1 MKIELLIVAFTVF
14 FVLNVYYD
22 NALLD
27 KLKGYKK
34 YGQMLMYGFVGLSLY
49 LIIKKDPNQTQSM
62 LSQASNFVKYLP
74 IDRNASHMLTP
85 ILNFSGTSS
94 DVQNNYNPYG
104 QMQGQQQLT
113 PRQQRIITSGRNSTK
128 RSVSETKKKWV
139 ASQQNWACAHCKNKL
154 PAWFEVDHKLRLE
167 YGGTNEV
174 NNLEALCRDCHG
186 RKTASENL

>member
-22 NALLD
+22 NVLLD

-49 LIIKKDPNQTQSM
+49 LIVKKDPNQTQSM

-74 IDRNASHMLTP
+74 IDRNASQMLTP
-85 ILNFSGTSS
+85 ILNFTGTNDNIGQHSYGPS
-94 DVQNNYNPYG
+94 YG
-104 QMQGQQQLT
+104 QHSMAGA
-113 PRQQRIITSGRNSTK
+113 QQRIINSGKTSTK

>member
-49 LIIKKDPNQTQSM
+49 LIVKKDPNQTQSM

-74 IDRNASHMLTP
+74 IDRNASQMLTP
-85 ILNFSGTSS
+85 ILNFSGTSGES
-94 DVQNNYNPYG
+94 ENNYNPYG
-104 QMQGQQQLT
+104 QTYGQQQLT
-113 PRQQRIITSGRNSTK
+113 PRQQRIVTSGRNSTK

>member
-85 ILNFSGTSS
+85 ILNFSGTTS

>member
-49 LIIKKDPNQTQSM
+49 LIVKKDPNQTQSM

-74 IDRNASHMLTP
+74 IDRNASQMLTP

-104 QMQGQQQLT
+104 QIQGQQQLT
-113 PRQQRIITSGRNSTK
+113 PRQQRIMTSGRNSTK

>member
-49 LIIKKDPNQTQSM
+49 LIVKKDPNQTQSM

-74 IDRNASHMLTP
+74 IDRNASQMLTP

-104 QMQGQQQLT
+104 QIQGQQQLT
-113 PRQQRIITSGRNSTK
+113 PRQQRIMTSGRNSTK

-186 RKTASENL
+186 EKTAFEKF

>member
-49 LIIKKDPNQTQSM
+49 LIVKKDPNQTQSM

-74 IDRNASHMLTP
+74 IDRNASQMLTP

-94 DVQNNYNPYG
+94 DVQNNYNPYA
-104 QMQGQQQLT
+104 QIQGQQQLT